1 MKMRIIALALL
12 AVMLLGIFAGCTQT
26 NPNPTTKPSGDKA
39 LFAFVGNPYAGY
51 KIQNLA
57 LGEDKALGGAVSN
70 NAHVSAVD
78 LASSPTFV
86 LENNSGVLVLRNTA
100 NSLGYLNDV
109 NSKLGYWVTSQA
121 ATDGGSSLAFTL
133 EQNNATGI
141 VETENGIVE
150 TKIYDLSGR
159 RLTAPQKGV
168 NIVNGK
174 KVVVK

>member
-1 MKMRIIALALL
+1 VWYSLTIRGNKYPHYDATAKQFPC
-12 AVMLLGIFAGCTQT
+12 ATA
-26 NPNPTTKPSGDKA
+26 KPSGDNA

-57 LGEDKALGGAVSN
+57 LGEDKAVGGDVSN

-78 LASSPTFV
+78 LATAPTFV

-121 ATDGGSSLAFTL
+121 ATDGGSSLAFTM
-133 EQNNATGI
+133 EQNNTTGI
-141 VETENGIVE
+141 IETEPKVDARRGQSQ
-150 TKIYDLSGR
+150 IYDLSGR
-159 RLTAPQKGV
+159 RLSAPVKGV

-174 KVVVK
+174 KVVIK

>member
-1 MKMRIIALALL
+1 VWYSLTIRSNKYPYYDATAKQ
-12 AVMLLGIFAGCTQT
+12 FPCT
-26 NPNPTTKPSGDKA
+26 TTKPSGDKP
-39 LFAFVGNPYAGY
+39 LFAFVGNPYIGY

-57 LGEDKALGGAVSN
+57 LGKEKAVGGDVAN
-70 NAHVSAVD
+70 NAHVSPVD
-78 LASSPTFV
+78 FESAPTFV

-141 VETENGIVE
+141 METEPKVDARRGQSQ
-150 TKIYDLSGR
+150 IYDLSGR